1 MIAAFKAHN
10 DELKATVPSEELLTF
25 LFSSAVISF
34 VWKRPKTT

>member
-25 LFSSAVISF
+25 NVTSSWLSCVNN
-34 VWKRPKTT
+34 